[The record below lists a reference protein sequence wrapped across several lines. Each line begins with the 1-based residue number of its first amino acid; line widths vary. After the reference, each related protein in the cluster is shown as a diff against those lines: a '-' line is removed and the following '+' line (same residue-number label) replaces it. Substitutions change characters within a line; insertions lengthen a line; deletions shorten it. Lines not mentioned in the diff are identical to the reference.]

1 VIRAVLDEN
10 LICRTFPLSV
20 KPADVRIAPAE
31 EFFMKRGLGPCVS
44 KDADLTQRVKS
55 APTQGLALSFGEPCP
70 LDPSR
75 AFSSTWSSPK
85 RKETTCS
92 LFLGGGYETGK

>member
-31 EFFMKRGLGPCVS
+31 EFFMKPWLPAKSTRGG
-44 KDADLTQRVKS
+44 
-55 APTQGLALSFGEPCP
+55 GPCP
-70 LDPSR
+70 LDPSM
-75 AFSSTWSSPK
+75 AFSAAWSSPK
-85 RKETTCS
+85 REVTNRP
-92 LFLGGGYETGK
+92 LF